1 MLQVTAQATSQLQ
14 RIRDAKGVD
23 PGWIVRIERGPGGLS
38 LSFVSAPGPGDQQV
52 DSDELA
58 LYVAAEAL
66 PALADR
72 TLDSQSAHGGRP
84 TLVLCSSVEPQPAAA
99 P

>member
-23 PGWIVRIERGPGGLS
+23 PAWIVRIERGPGGLS
-38 LSFVSAPGPGDQQV
+38 LSFVPRPGPGDHQV
-52 DSDELA
+52 ESEELS
-58 LYVAAEAL
+58 LYVAAEAVH
-66 PALADR
+66 ALADR
-72 TLDSQSAHGGRP
+72 TLDSQSSHGGRP
-84 TLVLCSSVEPQPAAA
+84 TLVLCSSLESQPAAT